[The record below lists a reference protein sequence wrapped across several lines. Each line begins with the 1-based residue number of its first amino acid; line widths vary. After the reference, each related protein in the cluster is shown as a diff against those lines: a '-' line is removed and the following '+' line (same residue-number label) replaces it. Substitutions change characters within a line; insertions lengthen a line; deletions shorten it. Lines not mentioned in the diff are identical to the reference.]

1 MSADETT
8 SESDPAA
15 AVARVASLFQSL
27 NRLRDA
33 GYGASIIAAK
43 VAECRA
49 AVASLPPDVRAKVVA
64 LVNAMD
70 AGGEPVEPDIEEVP
84 FGLLDL
90 PPPVLALCCVFA
102 GDSGSLV
109 PRLACACRA
118 GKEVRPEILQSL
130 YAIGTRVLLH
140 SLKADTLNLRRG
152 TVVQCETAEDR
163 VGVRLDGDVKAKSV
177 RRANVRLER
186 GPRET
191 GEPDE
196 LHEGFWCD
204 GCGHFRGL
212 DSPASKSLKGTRYR
226 CTRCSVIPGFDLCGR
241 CFGKGVTHACSAS
254 PALSHITKKEGP
266 QEFCAEGFQPL
277 KDSQATAFA
286 KWVEE
291 QEGDL
296 DEREVVR
303 QCMVFGGERGPRS
316 EAVINSV
323 YCAQFPGK
331 DKNDLKSLRSAL
343 MREDVDAQIQTMMAN
358 AMGGGGQGPQP
369 QPGPLGGQGP
379 IQFGG
384 VHAAGPQG
392 VMPPGGWLAA
402 AAAMG
407 GAAAGNLPNG
417 LNFGDL
423 LGAGAA
429 GGGAVPP
436 NLAEL
441 LGEAA
446 GGGAAGAMPPNLAD
460 LLGAG
465 GLQFGGPLMFGN
477 PIPMPGGAGTPG
489 AADVPGDDPDTPE
502 GNPLEETPGDDE
514 GYTVRL
520 GMGAPAA
527 PTEAAPPAAPPVLA
541 DGEEPAAV
549 GLLPDAL
556 GDDLPD
562 LASAS
567 SSDSDAGPPAVVPSP
582 FDDRRDLE
590 PPDAPAPRRPSLFDA
605 LAAARNAPDAGPP
618 PDARPAPRYP
628 MLHALGVGTPSEQ
641 GLDAGGLDAPDPS

>member
-33 GYGASIIAAK
+33 GYGASIIGAK

-49 AVASLPPDVRAKVVA
+49 AVASLPPGVRAKVVA
-64 LVNAMD
+64 LVNAVD
-70 AGGEPVEPDIEEVP
+70 DHSKPVEPDIEEVP

-109 PRLACACRA
+109 PRLACACRS

-130 YAIGTRVLLH
+130 YVIGTRVLLH

-152 TVVQCETAEDR
+152 TVVQCETAADR

-254 PALSHITKKEGP
+254 PALSHVAKQEGP

-331 DKNDLKSLRSAL
+331 DKDGLKKLRSAL

-358 AMGGGGQGPQP
+358 AMGGQGPQP

-407 GAAAGNLPNG
+407 GATAGNLPNG

-423 LGAGAA
+423 LGAGAT
-429 GGGAVPP
+429 
-436 NLAEL
+436 
-441 LGEAA
+441 
-446 GGGAAGAMPPNLAD
+446 GGGAAGAVPPNLAD

-489 AADVPGDDPDTPE
+489 AADMPGDDPDTPE
-502 GNPLEETPGDDE
+502 GNPLEETPGE
-514 GYTVRL
+514 
-520 GMGAPAA
+520 
-527 PTEAAPPAAPPVLA
+527 LA
-541 DGEEPAAV
+541 
-549 GLLPDAL
+549 
-556 GDDLPD
+556 DDLPD

-567 SSDSDAGPPAVVPSP
+567 SSSDFDAGPPAVVALPPPSDSDTGP
-582 FDDRRDLE
+582 QVVVDF
-590 PPDAPAPRRPSLFDA
+590 PPDVRSSFFGLM
-605 LAAARNAPDAGPP
+605 AAARND
-618 PDARPAPRYP
+618 
-628 MLHALGVGTPSEQ
+628 
-641 GLDAGGLDAPDPS
+641 PDPG